1 MINSRELCQKLGIH
15 INTLYRYISKGM
27 PHIKLDKDYLFDYE
41 EVITWLK
48 ERNK

>member
-1 MINSRELCQKLGIH
+1 MINSKELCKKLGIH

-27 PHIKLDKDYLFDYE
+27 PHLRLDKVFLFNYE
-41 EVITWLK
+41 EVINWLK